1 MPDSDAPDDDRSGG
15 RFSYESALWHTERQN
30 DRVREIRARLGVAIS
45 VNSLIIGLFA
55 LALAAWVPEPGAAIR
70 ALSVI
75 ILVIFT
81 IGIIGTFAA
90 LREDLSSPDADP
102 RAIRQTERR
111 FGEAAARDLATRAM
125 LNAYD
130 ANEPLIARMEHW
142 LQVAL
147 TAMVANAILAP
158 ATIIA
163 AILS

>member
-1 MPDSDAPDDDRSGG
+1 MPDAPDDDRSGG

-45 VNSLIIGLFA
+45 VNSLTIGLFA

-70 ALSVI
+70 VLSVV

-81 IGIIGTFAA
+81 IGIIATFAA
-90 LREDLSSPDADP
+90 LREDLSGPAAGP
-102 RAIRQTERR
+102 RAILEVEQE
-111 FGEAAARDLATRAM
+111 FGEAAARDLATDAM

-130 ANEPLIARMEHW
+130 ANQPRIANAERW

-147 TAMVANAILAP
+147 AAMVANAILAP

-163 AILS
+163 ALLS

>member
-70 ALSVI
+70 VLSVV

-102 RAIRQTERR
+102 RAIRRTEQE
-111 FGEAAARDLATRAM
+111 FGEAAARDLATDAM
-125 LNAYD
+125 IDVYD
-130 ANEPLIARMEHW
+130 VNEPLIARMERW
-142 LQVAL
+142 LQIAL
-147 TAMVANAILAP
+147 TAMVANAIIAP